1 MIRLNIVIVAHEFS
15 PSQGSECAVG
25 WNLITNLCKYHN
37 LYVIHATTNQFK
49 TSNYENSI
57 KNYIYINGEIKG
69 LKLIS
74 VPQPKTTNFFVKVNS
89 LLKPTNSAIGFAP
102 LYYAG
107 YKAWQKV
114 AYNEASKIIKDY
126 KIDIV
131 HQLTSISFREPGY
144 LWKFDIP
151 FVWGPCSGMVKIPS
165 SFFVSLTFKEIC
177 FESIR
182 RFSNYVQ
189 SNFSFRIKNATKKA
203 ALIYSVTDD
212 DFRYFKLRANCQL
225 KRMLDVGSYDMK
237 PVRTRT
243 ILQDNEKLK
252 IIWVGRLVYTKAL
265 DLLFKSLSLNN
276 KNINNYVELTII
288 GDGPLRLKYE
298 NLSTELGLTNIVWMG
313 DISHEE
319 VFSTMGKSDILVHT
333 SIKEATS
340 AVVLEALSFG
350 LPVLCHDAF
359 GMSYAI
365 NKSCGLKVPFEA
377 PQISIIGFH
386 NAIKEL
392 VNDRKLLS
400 KLSEGAIKRSKEL
413 SWDKMAETISNDYI
427 KIYEDLKLKNK

>member
-1 MIRLNIVIVAHEFS
+1 MKQLNVLIIAHEFS
-15 PSQGSECAVG
+15 PTQGSECAVG
-25 WNLITNLCKYHN
+25 WKIVTNLAKHHN
-37 LYVIHATTNQFK
+37 LTVLYAKTNQFN
-49 TSNYENSI
+49 TSQYEESVCQYLSKGFFSKELTLIPIEQPKATRVFVKINS
-57 KNYIYINGEIKG
+57 
-69 LKLIS
+69 LIS
-74 VPQPKTTNFFVKVNS
+74 SK
-89 LLKPTNSAIGFAP
+89 NSAIGFAP

-107 YKAWQKV
+107 YKAWHK
-114 AYNEASKIIKDY
+114 EAFKAAKIVIKE
-126 KIDIV
+126 KNIDIV

-151 FVWGPCSGMVKIPS
+151 FVWGPCSGMVKIPL
-165 SFFVSLTFKEIC
+165 SFFVSLTFKEIS
-177 FESIR
+177 FELIR

-189 SNFSFRIKNATKKA
+189 SNFSFRVKKATKKA
-203 ALIYSVTDD
+203 ALIYAVTDD

-225 KRMLDVGSYDMK
+225 KRMLDVGSYNMK
-237 PVRTRT
+237 PVRTRN

-276 KNINNYVELTII
+276 KSLNSFIELTII

-298 NLSTELGLTNIVWMG
+298 NLSKELGLKNIVWKG

-319 VFSTMGKSDILVHT
+319 VFRAMGKSDILVHT

-340 AVVLEALSFG
+340 SVVLEALSFG
-350 LPVLCHDAF
+350 LPVLSHDAF

-365 NKSCGLKVPFEA
+365 DESSGLKIPFES
-377 PQISIIGFH
+377 PEISAIGFH

-392 VNDRKLLS
+392 ANNRKLLS
-400 KLSEGAIKRSKEL
+400 KLREGAIRRSKEL
-413 SWDKMAETISNDYI
+413 SWNSMAKTIADDYI
-427 KIYEDLKLKNK
+427 KIYNNSKQLY